1 MTLLRLVF
9 LAHLTDF
16 VSPPLSKLHDS
27 AFSVKG
33 VCSNSFG
40 AAQLYAEEQ
49 SGQSEEKRI
58 HAVPLSAAGLSCY
71 ETIL

>member
-9 LAHLTDF
+9 LAHLADF

-27 AFSVKG
+27 AVCVKG
-33 VCSNSFG
+33 VSSNSFD

-49 SGQSEEKRI
+49 PGPSEEKRI
-58 HAVPLSAAGLSCY
+58 HAVL
-71 ETIL
+71 